1 MRQITAAIG
10 LRKAAED
17 YQRRT
22 LAEWAVKTQAM
33 YTAATVPTEKGKK
46 NKLLEAAAKIS
57 LFGKRRTDSKS
68 NSKEPQPG
76 SYERLMQVAGSM
88 ERPR

>member
-22 LAEWAVKTQAM
+22 LAEWAVKPQAM